1 MVAGGFESMSNTPYY
16 MSRGETPYGGVKM
29 SDSLVADGLTDVYNK
44 FHMGNC
50 GENTAK
56 AMGISRY
63 AHSLNH
69 STFKISLNSHLGKSM
84 TQYRGGY

>member
-63 AHSLNH
+63 GHSLN
-69 STFKISLNSHLGKSM
+69 FLLFLFISKYH
-84 TQYRGGY
+84 

>member
-29 SDSLVADGLTDVYNK
+29 ADSLVADGLTDVYNK

-56 AMGISRY
+56 
-63 AHSLNH
+63 
-69 STFKISLNSHLGKSM
+69 
-84 TQYRGGY
+84 